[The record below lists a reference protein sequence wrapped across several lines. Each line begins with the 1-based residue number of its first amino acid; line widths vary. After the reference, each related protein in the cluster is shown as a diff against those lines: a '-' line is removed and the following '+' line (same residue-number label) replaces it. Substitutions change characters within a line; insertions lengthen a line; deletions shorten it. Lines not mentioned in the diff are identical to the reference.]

1 MNTRATLVTT
11 GLAAALALAPVATAQ
26 AAPKPAV
33 NFDGSGPYRLTGG
46 DMALATGS
54 TSGTPFDGR
63 FRAALQPLDG
73 TLPEPGVCEPGRAVV
88 RIDGPGSRYAVLA
101 GAAEIC
107 GQHTD
112 GTNVVTQVFSS
123 TYDVVSTSER
133 KLRGGDG
140 WMEIR
145 LTVDGRAVVSAFDS

>member
-1 MNTRATLVTT
+1 MNKRAALVTT
-11 GLAAALALAPVATAQ
+11 GLATALVLAPVTSAQ

-33 NFDGSGPYRLTGG
+33 NLAGSGTFTVSTGDVVVANG
-46 DMALATGS
+46 SVSGAPFTGS
-54 TSGTPFDGR
+54 
-63 FRAALQPLDG
+63 FRATLQPLDG
-73 TLPEPGVCEPGRAVV
+73 TLPEPGVCESAHASI
-88 RIDGPGSRYAVLA
+88 RIDGSRGRYAVLI
-101 GAAEIC
+101 GTAEVC
-107 GQHTD
+107 GTYAD
-112 GTNVVTQVFSS
+112 SVNVVTQVFSS

>member
-11 GLAAALALAPVATAQ
+11 GLAAALALAPVTAAQ

-33 NFDGSGPYRLTGG
+33 NFDGSGPFSVSGG
-46 DMALATGS
+46 DVALATGS
-54 TSGTPFDGR
+54 ISGAPFSGT
-63 FRAALQPLDG
+63 FRAALQSLDG
-73 TLPEPGVCEPGRAVV
+73 TLPEPGACEAGHASI
-88 RIDGPGSRYAVLA
+88 RIDASRGRYAVLI
-101 GAAEIC
+101 GTGEIC

-112 GTNVVTQVFSS
+112 GTSVVTHVFSS